1 MESTGE
7 AGAMQAVRRFLTV
20 ALISVLG
27 VLGVVAS
34 AAPAAARVIDHERRF
49 HDFDSFVVED
59 FCGDLTVRVEFDVVG
74 MFLENSHGRDGLV
87 YFMETHHGFV
97 SYTNL
102 ANGESVT
109 VTFNDVD
116 KDLKVTDNGDGT
128 LTVLTSHNGVI
139 TVRASTG
146 KVQLKET
153 GTLRVEL
160 LIDAAG
166 TPTDPSDDELIE
178 ERVVKEQTGLTLEGR
193 DFCDDIHQF
202 IG

>member
-1 MESTGE
+1 MH
-7 AGAMQAVRRFLTV
+7 AVRRLLAI
-20 ALISVLG
+20 ALISALSALG
-27 VLGVVAS
+27 VIAS
-34 AAPAAARVIDHERRF
+34 AVPAGARVIDHEPRF
-49 HDFDSFVVED
+49 HDFDSQVIED
-59 FCGDLTVRVEFDVVG
+59 FCGDLTVRVDFDVVG
-74 MFLENSHGRDGLV
+74 MFMDNSHGRDGLV
-87 YFMETHHGFV
+87 YFIETHHGFV

-109 VTFNDVD
+109 VTFNNVD

-128 LTVLTSHNGVI
+128 LTVVQTHNGVT

-146 KVQLKET
+146 KLRLKDT
-153 GTLRVEL
+153 GTLRIEL
-160 LIDAAG
+160 LVDASG
-166 TPTDPSDDELIE
+166 TPTDPSDDEVLE

>member
-1 MESTGE
+1 MH
-7 AGAMQAVRRFLTV
+7 AVRRLLAV
-20 ALISVLG
+20 ALISALSVLG
-27 VLGVVAS
+27 VIAS
-34 AAPAAARVIDHERRF
+34 AAPAGARVIDHEPRF
-49 HDFDSFVVED
+49 HDFDSQVIED
-59 FCGDLTVRVEFDVVG
+59 FCGDLRVRVDFDVVG

-109 VTFNDVD
+109 VTFNNVD

-128 LTVLTSHNGVI
+128 LTIIATNNGVT

-146 KVQLKET
+146 KLRLKET
-153 GTLRVEL
+153 GTLRFESLV
-160 LIDAAG
+160 DTGG
-166 TPTDPSDDELIE
+166 TPTDPSDDEVLE

>member
-1 MESTGE
+1 MH
-7 AGAMQAVRRFLTV
+7 AVRRSLAV
-20 ALISVLG
+20 ALISALSVLG
-27 VLGVVAS
+27 VIAS
-34 AAPAAARVIDHERRF
+34 AAPAGARVIDHEPRF
-49 HDFDSFVVED
+49 HDFDSQVIED
-59 FCGDLTVRVEFDVVG
+59 FCGDLTVRVDFDLVG

-87 YFMETHHGFV
+87 YFTETHHGFV

-109 VTFNDVD
+109 VTFNNVD

-128 LTVLTSHNGVI
+128 LTLLQTHNGVT

-146 KVQLKET
+146 KLLLKDT
-153 GTLRVEL
+153 GTVRIEVL
-160 LIDAAG
+160 LDASG
-166 TPTDPSDDELIE
+166 TPTDPSDDEVLE
-178 ERVVKEQTGLTLEGR
+178 ERVVKEQTGLTTEGR